1 MVHTDGHPAERGILG
16 CWFLKVTPVV
26 AKRAVTTSA
35 VVGLERETFLL
46 TFVGGLLL
54 EAVGLI
60 FSVGASDIW
69 TAAALLLP
77 TDFQELDIDTPKIK
91 QRFSYID
98 VEYGAH

>member
-26 AKRAVTTSA
+26 AKRAVTTST

-69 TAAALLLP
+69 TAALLLP
-77 TDFQELDIDTPKIK
+77 TDFQRIRHRHPQNKTAFLL
-91 QRFSYID
+91 Y
-98 VEYGAH
+98 

>member
-54 EAVGLI
+54 KAVGLI

-77 TDFQELDIDTPKIK
+77 TDFQRIRHRHPQNKTAFLL
-91 QRFSYID
+91 Y
-98 VEYGAH
+98 